1 MTEFPQIMN
10 RSCSGATNLVFN
22 VRPLVFSELQS
33 KTDMIVALTIYI
45 LIYRCILLVQTR
57 STFSSQNNAHVYVLQ
72 VKGIG
77 KLMIVYGRRQYHN
90 PSRRAPTVEFPER
103 LNTYWPKALHRIR
116 QQGWSESS
124 WLGPPVRFNVLKP
137 HSIKLDKQ

>member
-33 KTDMIVALTIYI
+33 KTDMIVLVALTIYI
-45 LIYRCILLVQTR
+45 HLDLPMHTSSSTM
-57 STFSSQNNAHVYVLQ
+57 STFSSRNNAHVYVLQ

-77 KLMIVYGRRQYHN
+77 KLMIGYGRRQYHS

-103 LNTYWPKALHRIR
+103 LNTYWPEALHRIR
-116 QQGWSESS
+116 QQGGRNLPGWGHRSDSMF
-124 WLGPPVRFNVLKP
+124 LNLTV
-137 HSIKLDKQ
+137 